1 MYCCAKLHVF
11 SKKKKMFRRSYNHR
25 LMLYTLL
32 LQISTNSRKVLHIVW
47 MIASKQNVYQQKL
60 LYEWH

>member
-1 MYCCAKLHVF
+1 MLF
-11 SKKKKMFRRSYNHR
+11 QKKIKIFRRSYKHR

-32 LQISTNSRKVLHIVW
+32 LQITTNSRKVLHIVW